1 VSFDTRL
8 LNGLNVLAAIV
19 EAGNFVRAGE
29 ALGLTQSG
37 VSRAMQR
44 FEQQLGVRLLDRTPK
59 AVTLT
64 NEGKQF
70 YQEVAPRFLGFH
82 HRGSWIRG
90 QVAVRRSRIGKAA
103 PTRYFPVSHRRHVH
117 PVAVCFW
124 DELRIC
130 GPTHYRWE
138 MPAQTGQRK
147 QLPQN
152 TERSC

>member
-1 VSFDTRL
+1 MSFDTRL

-44 FEQQLGVRLLDRTPK
+44 LEQQLGVRLLDRTPK

-70 YQEVAPRFLGFH
+70 YQEVAPLLAGLEAPLSMPDNPRRRFAGDCGLMLTQLLLDSFWLLI
-82 HRGSWIRG
+82 S
-90 QVAVRRSRIGKAA
+90 AV
-103 PTRYFPVSHRRHVH
+103 F
-117 PVAVCFW
+117 
-124 DELRIC
+124 
-130 GPTHYRWE
+130 
-138 MPAQTGQRK
+138 
-147 QLPQN
+147 
-152 TERSC
+152 

>member
-1 VSFDTRL
+1 MSFDTRL

-44 FEQQLGVRLLDRTPK
+44 LEQQLGVRLLDRTPK

-70 YQEVAPRFLGFH
+70 YQVSRSVTGGPGSCRY
-82 HRGSWIRG
+82 RGRTICDDG
-90 QVAVRRSRIGKAA
+90 SRPIA
-103 PTRYFPVSHRRHVH
+103 
-117 PVAVCFW
+117 C
-124 DELRIC
+124 
-130 GPTHYRWE
+130 
-138 MPAQTGQRK
+138 
-147 QLPQN
+147 
-152 TERSC
+152 